1 MVIEVEAN
9 NRFDLSSTSK
19 GNQIKWFQ
27 NNMYIK
33 ADSMGY
39 EGFAEVLTSELL
51 KYIDIPFDYIDYF
64 PCEIKEKGRQYS
76 GCYSYNYLTS
86 NECFISIARLLE
98 CRYKNID
105 LIYKKYVGKA
115 LVDFIIQF
123 IKEQT
128 GLDITE
134 YLSILTKFD
143 YLILNEDRHF
153 NNINLI
159 YNSITKAYKLG
170 PIFDNGLSLLSDTT
184 DYDILDTISANIK
197 QVKSKPFSN
206 NFNKQV
212 AYFDNKPLKIDIQSY
227 YKALEKH
234 KDLYENNKYYIRA
247 VNVLNRQLRG
257 LEGKIWVK
265 N

>member
-1 MVIEVEAN
+1 MIIEVEAN

-51 KYIDIPFDYIDYF
+51 KYIDIPFGYIDYF
-64 PCEIKEKGRQYS
+64 PCEIREKGKQYT
-76 GCYSYNYLTS
+76 GCYSYNYLTPD
-86 NECFISIARLLE
+86 ECFISIARLLE
-98 CRYKNID
+98 YQYKNVG
-105 LIYKKYVGKA
+105 LIYKKYIGKA
-115 LVDFIIQF
+115 LANFIIQF

-128 GLDITE
+128 NLDITE
-134 YLSILTKFD
+134 YLGVLTKFD

-184 DYDILDTISANIK
+184 DYDILDAIQINIK

-206 NFNKQV
+206 NFSKQV
-212 AYFDNKPLKIDIQSY
+212 AYFDDKPLKIDIQGY
-227 YKALEKH
+227 YKALEEH
-234 KDLYENNKYYIRA
+234 RDLYENNKCYLRA
-247 VNVLNRQLRG
+247 VNVLNKQLRR
-257 LEGKIWVK
+257 LEGKIWIRS
-265 N
+265 